1 MLHRRL
7 FHPGKYYV
15 KPGSFFNLPQKK
27 LFWHDSCLII
37 QNKNTPGG
45 RFMVSATLE
54 ITNRI
59 GFHARPAS
67 LLIDRAKQF
76 SSTLTLT
83 KGDRTVGMDSLVAL
97 LKLQVK
103 QGDMVTLSAE
113 GADEEAALKSLVSLI
128 EAKFGEK

>member
-1 MLHRRL
+1 
-7 FHPGKYYV
+7 
-15 KPGSFFNLPQKK
+15 
-27 LFWHDSCLII
+27 
-37 QNKNTPGG
+37 
-45 RFMVSATLE
+45 MVSATLE

-76 SSTLTLT
+76 ASTVTIT
-83 KGDRTVGMDSLVAL
+83 KGERTAGMDSLVAL

-103 QGDMVTLSAE
+103 QGDLVTLSAE